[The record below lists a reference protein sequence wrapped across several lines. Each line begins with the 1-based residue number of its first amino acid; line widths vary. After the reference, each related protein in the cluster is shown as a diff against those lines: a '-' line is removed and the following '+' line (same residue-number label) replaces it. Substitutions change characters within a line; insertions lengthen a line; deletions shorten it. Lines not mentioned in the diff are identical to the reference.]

1 MDELDNVKRAMF
13 SRRVIAI
20 VTFKYNTDLSRFPMD
35 MQELCTCLPI
45 NRPWRIRAPTIT
57 NLTHETTG
65 ITVRSRTA
73 EGRDPKMRVLIV
85 QNPHVKTVIE
95 KDEEFS
101 HPGKWSI
108 VISRFHFGKMNR
120 KQVDVRTDKAHSR
133 SVYNSKLL
141 LMARREVDVTV
152 RLQSVAPF
160 FLFTAMAYL
169 GLWIP
174 VNSIDQRMGFFG
186 SIMIAVFTY
195 QPDIHPKAKLRTTYE
210 EDKLR
215 VLLVLCLSVAFTIL
229 QYYWRYWWNRCD
241 ANENEEICNG
251 NYFAKHRQTNGR
263 DRIEC
268 YCMDASIFAYVWP
281 DWVAFII
288 VGYFALGVISRIFNS
303 LHIMDFNVNERGADK
318 EGEAGNE
325 ELKRLQKI
333 EEDINVN
340 DGAKF
345 SKEDAHDIAEF
356 IARRSDAKRRDW
368 KPLKEFFK
376 LGFDFA
382 THGLSTYLFNGY
394 ERWNNQSKQKKR
406 EPTDQTGSDIKGV
419 LERGGSGSIPMAM
432 QRSATRRV
440 EAEQA
445 SRRKSNNI
453 KPSQ

>member
-1 MDELDNVKRAMF
+1 MSANQPA
-13 SRRVIAI
+13 IAH
-20 VTFKYNTDLSRFPMD
+20 
-35 MQELCTCLPI
+35 Q
-45 NRPWRIRAPTIT
+45 PTIT

-65 ITVRSRTA
+65 ITVRSRTS

-120 KQVDVRTDKAHSR
+120 KQVDVQTDKAHSR

-174 VNSIDQRMGFFG
+174 VESIDQRMGFFG

-229 QYYWRYWWNRCD
+229 QFYWRYWRRCD
-241 ANENEEICNG
+241 VNVYNEKCTG
-251 NYFAKHRQTNGR
+251 DYSAKHRQRSVGDITG
-263 DRIEC
+263 C
-268 YCMDASIFAYVWP
+268 LCMDASIFAYIWP
-281 DWVAFII
+281 DWMAFII
-288 VGYFALGVISRIFNS
+288 VGYFAFGVILRIFNS
-303 LHIMDFNVNERGADK
+303 LHVMDFNFNERGTDK
-318 EGEAGNE
+318 ESADDAEENE
-325 ELKRLQKI
+325 RLRKI
-333 EEDINVN
+333 EDEINVN
-340 DGAKF
+340 EGARF
-345 SKEDAHDIAEF
+345 SKEYAHDIAE
-356 IARRSDAKRRDW
+356 IVARRGVAKRRDW
-368 KPLKEFFK
+368 INTLTVFFL
-376 LGFDFA
+376 LGLDFA
-382 THGLSTYLFNGY
+382 THGLSTYVRKRIK
-394 ERWNNQSKQKKR
+394 RWKNQSKKKR
-406 EPTDQTGSDIKGV
+406 EPTDQTGSDIKVIKDGV
-419 LERGGSGSIPMAM
+419 LERGGSGSIDMAM
-432 QRSATRRV
+432 QRSATMRV
-440 EAEQA
+440 EAKQA
-445 SRRKSNNI
+445 PRRKSNNI

>member
-1 MDELDNVKRAMF
+1 MSANQPA
-13 SRRVIAI
+13 IAH
-20 VTFKYNTDLSRFPMD
+20 R
-35 MQELCTCLPI
+35 
-45 NRPWRIRAPTIT
+45 PTIT

-120 KQVDVRTDKAHSR
+120 KQVDVQTDKAHSR
-133 SVYNSKLL
+133 SVYNSKLM